1 MKHDF
6 YAYMDRMK
14 YIKRW
19 QLMRSTREENIMEHT
34 QEVTVIAHALAVIH
48 NEVFGG
54 NADILKTVLYAVY
67 HETAEVMTGDL
78 PTPIKYYNQS
88 IQGAYKEL
96 EKNACEKLV
105 NTLPKEMKKGIAPF
119 VLTEEES
126 VEYKLMKAA
135 DRLSAYVKCL
145 EEIRSG
151 NSEFSKAKKSIEED
165 LHARKMPEVEYFFEK
180 FIPSYSL
187 TLDELEGF

>member
-1 MKHDF
+1 M
-6 YAYMDRMK
+6 
-14 YIKRW
+14 
-19 QLMRSTREENIMEHT
+19 Q
-34 QEVTVIAHALAVIH
+34 
-48 NEVFGG
+48 
-54 NADILKTVLYAVY
+54 
-67 HETAEVMTGDL
+67 
-78 PTPIKYYNQS
+78 
-88 IQGAYKEL
+88 
-96 EKNACEKLV
+96 
-105 NTLPKEMKKGIAPF
+105 KGIAPF